1 MNKKQFG
8 MKFDYTDLK
17 ALVHSRGMTIR
28 ELAQKCGMHE
38 NLLYRKLTN
47 MNGMTHEDMVV
58 ISATLGLSQEEM
70 GKLLCTVKDWGTWGN
85 LSTASGP
92 PPLSGEAEE
101 QLCCPHP
108 LSGEAEA

>member
-1 MNKKQFG
+1 MNKKRFG
-8 MKFDYTDLK
+8 MKFDYTELK
-17 ALVHSRGMTIR
+17 SLVHSRGMTIR
-28 ELAQKCGMHE
+28 ELARKCGMHE

-47 MNGMTHEDMVV
+47 MNGLTHEDMVV
-58 ISATLGLSQEEM
+58 ISATLGLRPEEM

-92 PPLSGEAEE
+92 PS
-101 QLCCPHP
+101 